1 MWNHR
6 LAVVCTP
13 IVLAALVVTSIG
25 TSFVTQAHADEVYT
39 FVVKKQEQ
47 KAKTRWSLSEWL
59 ETRDRMRLMD
69 LWLSMHSPS
78 PYEFFLGTDYTFGQA
93 AVGPSFNGLSF
104 SLGGYAQAVGLELRR
119 ESLAADMVR
128 SSALLG
134 LRLFGYQIQ
143 GTHLALL
150 VGLKQDSLNSYTAR
164 NAVLG
169 GRLSLYLTKFF
180 GIEGNYRH
188 FFASASSLNGLDFS
202 GNRFEAGAF
211 LDFAFLRFY
220 GNWTSESVSQS
231 SAQTAE
237 VFGAKLFF

>member
-1 MWNHR
+1 MSKSR
-6 LAVVCTP
+6 LAVRS
-13 IVLAALVVTSIG
+13 LGLSLVVAMCLM
-25 TSFVTQAHADEVYT
+25 TQAHADEIYT

-78 PYEFFLGTDYTFGQA
+78 PYEFFLGGDYSFG
-93 AVGPSFNGLSF
+93 SFSGGTVAGQSYNGLGL

-119 ESLAADMVR
+119 EAPAFDTTR
-128 SSALLG
+128 ATALLG
-134 LRLFGYQIQ
+134 IRLFGYQIQ

-150 VGLKQDSLNSYTAR
+150 VGLKQDSVGSSYTAR

-188 FFASASSLNGLDFS
+188 FFASAANLSGADFS
-202 GNRFEAGAF
+202 GSRFEAGAF
-211 LDFAFLRFY
+211 LDFAFLRFF
-220 GNWTSESVSQS
+220 GNWYSEALSQS
-231 SAQTAE
+231 STQSG
-237 VFGAKLFF
+237 VLFGAKLFF